1 MTQDLTGKTAIVTG
15 GATLIGAAVVAALIK
30 AGARVTLA
38 DIDVAGGEAVAAGLG
53 PACRFARTDVT
64 DDDAIAAC
72 VAGAVG
78 AFGRLDY
85 LVNLAACY
93 IDKGPASPRAD
104 WHAAFDVNVFGGV
117 MMLRACRPHLAAAG
131 GGAVVNVTSVSGR
144 VAQGGRWLYPAT
156 KATIEQVTRNEA
168 FDLAAEGTRVN
179 AVSLGW
185 TWSAPI
191 AGLSGGD
198 RARADRIAGAFHLTG
213 RVGDPEE
220 VAAAI
225 VFLLSPAASLITG
238 TTLAVDG
245 GYLALGP
252 EGRGNPMEAFA

>member
-1 MTQDLTGKTAIVTG
+1 MKQDLTGKAAIVTG
-15 GATLIGAAVVAALIK
+15 GATLIGAAVASALVR
-30 AGARVTLA
+30 AGAKVTIA
-38 DIDVAGGEAVAAGLG
+38 DIDVGGGEKVAAEIG
-53 PACRFARTDVT
+53 PDCRFVPTDIR
-64 DDDAIAAC
+64 DDAAIAAC
-72 VAGAVG
+72 VAGAVA
-78 AFGRLDY
+78 AFGRLDL

-93 IDKGPASPRAD
+93 IDKGPESPRQD
-104 WHAAFDVNVFGGV
+104 WHDAFDVNVFGGA

-156 KATIEQVTRNEA
+156 KATIEQLTRNEA

-179 AVSLGW
+179 AVCLGW

-198 RARADRIAGAFHLTG
+198 RAKADRIAGAFHLTG
-213 RVGDPEE
+213 RVGDPAE
-220 VAAAI
+220 VAAA
-225 VFLLSPAASLITG
+225 VAFLLSPAASLITG

>member
-1 MTQDLTGKTAIVTG
+1 MTADLAGKAAIVTG
-15 GATLIGAAVVAALIK
+15 GATLIGAAVVAALIE

-38 DIDVAGGEAVAAGLG
+38 DIDPAGASVAAGFG
-53 PACRFARTDVT
+53 DACRFVSTDVT
-64 DDDAIAAC
+64 DDGAIARC
-72 VAGAVG
+72 VDETLA
-78 AFGRLDY
+78 AFGRIDG

-93 IDKGPASPRAD
+93 IDKGPASTRQD
-104 WHAAFDVNVFGGV
+104 WHDAFDVNVFGGV
-117 MMLRACRPHLAAAG
+117 MMLAACRPHMAAVG

-156 KATIEQVTRNEA
+156 KATIEQITRSEA

-179 AVSLGW
+179 AVALGW

-191 AGLSGGD
+191 AGLSAGD
-198 RARADRIAGAFHLTG
+198 RAKADRIAGAFHLTG
-213 RVGDPEE
+213 RVGDPAE
-220 VAAAI
+220 VAAA
-225 VFLLSPAASLITG
+225 VAFLLSPAASLITG

-252 EGRGNPMEAFA
+252 EGRGNPMAAFAS